1 MVRDSGISLENMT
14 QSKRTDR
21 KSEQSDRFGEV
32 AKWAGVDIRKF
43 ERAFRKLVA
52 AKKAIEH

>member
-1 MVRDSGISLENMT
+1 MT